1 LEQTPTEGTFAG
13 LPYLREALSL
23 TNTHSPTPGW
33 YPDPSGSGQQRY
45 FDGANWTDLQSA
57 PVAYQGD
64 QVSTKSSAAAGLLQL
79 FFGWFGLGRFYV
91 GSPIIG
97 VIQLVI
103 GLIGIF
109 TTWLIVG
116 FFILGALS
124 IWTFIDAI
132 MLFSGAVRDGE
143 GRKLR

>member
-1 LEQTPTEGTFAG
+1 
-13 LPYLREALSL
+13 
-23 TNTHSPTPGW
+23 
-33 YPDPSGSGQQRY
+33 
-45 FDGANWTDLQSA
+45 
-57 PVAYQGD
+57 
-64 QVSTKSSAAAGLLQL
+64 
-79 FFGWFGLGRFYV
+79 
-91 GSPIIG
+91 
-97 VIQLVI
+97 VI

-132 MLFSGAVRDGE
+132 MMFSGAVRDGE